1 MRARHIRVALGLAST
16 SPPLA
21 APRRAFFPLLLAL
34 VALTGPAL
42 AADRYDVIIRN
53 GRVIDGAGNP
63 WFHADVGVRVGK
75 IAAIG
80 DLHAASAT
88 KEIDASGLYVAPGFI
103 DMHNHSDR
111 GLRDPNL
118 RPAEFWLIQGITTV
132 VLGIDGL
139 GTVEMMDDARQW
151 QRAGMGVNTA
161 FYIGQNPIRTKVI
174 GIVDRAATPAE
185 REQMKQMVRQGM
197 EAGAFGLSTGLV
209 YIPSVYSSTDEVVEL
224 AKVAAEYGGI
234 YDTHHRDEMTSFMP
248 SLRETLAITER
259 AHIPLMISH
268 IKVMG
273 QDNWGQMAEA
283 VALINAARA
292 RGQEITANQY
302 PFPNGAVRTSVASVL
317 QIPPGMGHLEQ
328 VYNALHGNPPDFAND
343 AEQKQY
349 VAELVK
355 ALDDP
360 ARREQIRKAND
371 EGINN
376 PSSRNWIRKWG
387 YGWLRVEVSTKNPQY
402 VGKTIPQIAALEHT
416 DGFSIAEKLL
426 RTEDEHFVISIGP
439 CDERDVVAVL
449 KQPWLSFS
457 SDGELTPLGP
467 RWINPRSLG
476 SFARVYRKYVREEG
490 VLSLEEAVRKMTGLA
505 AQSLRLRDRGLLR
518 EGLAADIVVF
528 DAEHMADR
536 SSYADSLHYPDGV
549 LHVLVNGSVALENRR
564 LTGHP
569 AGRVLYRNGTPNTA
583 LAHAQATNSIAAGSH

>member
-1 MRARHIRVALGLAST
+1 MAST